1 MNSLF
6 EYTDTLNLPFEVF
19 LFDAGKE
26 TFPIR
31 AHWHYFVEI
40 LYIIQGNA
48 LVTCNDESFVVGP
61 DELVVFPP
69 SSVHA
74 IYAAGYGPLRYYV
87 LKFDT
92 NQLNSSVHSSETGN
106 IRFSA
111 LFPPSMVCT
120 EESCKLSLQSQK
132 EEKNREKIRSLF
144 EDCIREMNAK
154 EFGYMSV
161 TRSLLCELMILLVRR
176 VKALGYELPTIQ
188 DSSSRE
194 ANINTITEYIDSHL
208 DEELKVE
215 DLASRCN
222 MSYSYFA
229 KCFHD
234 LYGQTCKQYISF
246 LRLCKA
252 ENMLMFTDYDL
263 TYISQETGF
272 CDCSHLIH
280 AFKQKNGITPHQYRR
295 AHSSED

>member
-1 MNSLF
+1 
-6 EYTDTLNLPFEVF
+6 
-19 LFDAGKE
+19 
-26 TFPIR
+26 
-31 AHWHYFVEI
+31 
-40 LYIIQGNA
+40 
-48 LVTCNDESFVVGP
+48 
-61 DELVVFPP
+61 
-69 SSVHA
+69 
-74 IYAAGYGPLRYYV
+74 
-87 LKFDT
+87 
-92 NQLNSSVHSSETGN
+92 
-106 IRFSA
+106 
-111 LFPPSMVCT
+111 
-120 EESCKLSLQSQK
+120 
-132 EEKNREKIRSLF
+132 
-144 EDCIREMNAK
+144 
-154 EFGYMSV
+154 MSV

-176 VKALGYELPTIQ
+176 VKASGYELPTIQ